1 MFFQNPNALWALL
14 SLIVPIVLHFFNFR
28 RYKTLYFSNVSFL
41 WNVQTTTKSKSTLRK
56 LLLLIVRLFLITILV
71 LMFARPVFSIEANE
85 QTSNVVSIYIDNS
98 RSLEQLDDFG
108 NPLLYRVIE
117 RLQSGVAP
125 ASEDQ
130 YFNFMD
136 NNGEAN
142 SGSNISSYHPKL
154 TNKKLVFD
162 ELVDRLNQNSIK
174 DVNVYSEFQRS
185 TLGDLE
191 KVFNDSTTAYNFNLL
206 AIERGFENIYIDS
219 LWLEES
225 GHRGGSNRL
234 QIKLVN
240 SGNTERENILVRVS
254 QEDSQLFSKSISINA
269 NSSKLV
275 KVDLGSNKD
284 YSGRYEVAI
293 NDEYL
298 TFDNKFYFQI
308 PTREKVNVL
317 IVNNVN
323 VNISF
328 LTAVFGNRELFELS
342 INSVENVNFDQLKA
356 TNLIVLNGF
365 NSTPPWL
372 DIDRIETKVL
382 YLPNENSRNT
392 AIDINGFN
400 LTLVDTQSSELA
412 RETIESE
419 IFKGVLN
426 DKPENM
432 ALPFAKPIFE
442 IAGYVKTH
450 IELENGSKLLVQ
462 NLNGD
467 YLLNTVFNDSNTNLH
482 KHALFVPMMY
492 QIANNAINEPLYC
505 RLDEQ
510 TFMAKLPPEYN
521 SDNLRLIGNGL
532 ALYPNA
538 RINNKELVID
548 IPEELEQSGHYNLI
562 YAGDT
567 LARLAFN
574 YDKAESN
581 VEVYSF
587 EELKRITSPYN
598 HIKVSEINGGMDF
611 GNKNASSIWEF
622 ALWKYALFL
631 VLVFILTESLI
642 IRFSK

>member
-1 MFFQNPNALWALL
+1 MFFQNPYALWALL
-14 SLIVPIVLHFFNFR
+14 ILIVPIVLHFFNFR
-28 RYKTLYFSNVSFL
+28 RYKTIYFSNVSFL

-71 LMFARPVFSIEANE
+71 LMFARPVFGDEANE

-98 RSLEQLDDFG
+98 RSLDQLDDFG

-117 RLQSGVAP
+117 QLQSGVVST
-125 ASEDQ
+125 SEEQ
-130 YFNFMD
+130 YFNFLN

-142 SGSNISSYHPKL
+142 SGINISSYHPKL
-154 TNKKLVFD
+154 TNRKLVFD
-162 ELVDRLNQNSIK
+162 ELVDRINQKSLSV
-174 DVNVYSEFQRS
+174 VNVYSDFQRT
-185 TLGDLE
+185 TLGDLG
-191 KVFNDSTTAYNFNLL
+191 KVFSDTTTAYYFNLL
-206 AIERGFENIYIDS
+206 VIERGFQNIYIDS

-225 GHRGGSNRL
+225 GNGGGSNRL
-234 QIKLVN
+234 QIKLSN
-240 SGNTERENILVRVS
+240 AGSTERENILVRVS
-254 QEDSQLFSKSISINA
+254 QENSQLFSKSISINA
-269 NSSKLV
+269 NSSNLV
-275 KVDLGSNKD
+275 NVDLGSNKD

-323 VNISF
+323 TQTSF
-328 LTAVFGNRELFELS
+328 LTAVYGNRELFELA
-342 INSVENVNFDQLKA
+342 IYSVENVNFDQLKA

-365 NSTPPWL
+365 SSTPPWL
-372 DIDRIETKVL
+372 DIDRIDAKVL

-392 AIDINGFN
+392 AIDINGFD
-400 LTLVDTQSSELA
+400 LTLVDTQSSKLA

-419 IFKGVLN
+419 IFKGVLS

-442 IAGYVKTH
+442 MAGYVKTH

-462 NLNGD
+462 NSNGD
-467 YLLNTVFNDSNTNLH
+467 YLLNTVFTDTSTNLH
-482 KHALFVPMMY
+482 MHALFVPMMY
-492 QIANNAINEPLYC
+492 HIANTAINEPLYC
-505 RLDEQ
+505 RIDEQ
-510 TFMAKLPPEYN
+510 TFTANLPPEYN

-532 ALYPNA
+532 VLFPNA
-538 RINNKELVID
+538 RINNRELVID
-548 IPEELEQSGHYNLI
+548 IPEELEQSGHYDLI

-567 LARLAFN
+567 LSRLAFN
-574 YDKAESN
+574 YDKAESI
-581 VEVYSF
+581 VDVYSF
-587 EELKRITSPYN
+587 EEMKRITSPYD
-598 HIKVSEINGGMDF
+598 HIKVSEINGGLDF
-611 GNKNASSIWEF
+611 GNKNASSIREF